1 MEIQEVITQIKDKFG
16 DKVDISAITEK
27 LKGIDLSKFNFN
39 EILDKL
45 NLSNLVGDLDG
56 DGVKESF
63 LDEMKGKISG
73 MFGK

>member
-1 MEIQEVITQIKDKFG
+1 MEIQEVIAQIKDKFG

-27 LKGIDLSKFNFN
+27 LKDVDLSKFNFN

-45 NLSNLVGDLDG
+45 NLSNLVGD
-56 DGVKESF
+56 GVQESF
-63 LDEMKGKISG
+63 FEEVKGKIGG